1 MKAKLMAVAG
11 LLCAL
16 GAPGAR
22 AQELQMT
29 LAGASP
35 GGIWALIGVGID
47 RAAKAANPKSTITYQ
62 TSGGGFANIMQVDT
76 GKVEIALAHNAELR
90 RAVLG
95 TEPFKQPMQSMRAIA
110 NIYNW
115 APMHAIVVKSFAEKH
130 GLKTFE
136 DLVTKKPPMRL
147 TVNRRG
153 NITEGVA
160 EAMLRAAGATLADL
174 EKAGSKVIYAGSEEQ
189 ADLIKDGRIDVYING
204 IFAPQSSMIE
214 VGKTVPIVMLPV
226 SKAVIDKVVA
236 EEGIIPFV
244 IPAKTYEFQ
253 DIDIPTVALGAM
265 VFANSKMNDDT
276 AYALAKVITENLG
289 ELKAAHKN
297 LNPLTAEF
305 LVAQDVIPFHPGA
318 IKYYKEKGM
327 MK

>member
-1 MKAKLMAVAG
+1 MKLGTIAAVGIFLAATVTGAK
-11 LLCAL
+11 
-16 GAPGAR
+16 
-22 AQELQMT
+22 AQELQLT

-62 TSGGGFANIMQVDT
+62 TSGGGFANIAMINA
-76 GKVEIALAHNAELR
+76 GKVELGLAHNAELR

-95 TEPFKQPMQSMRAIA
+95 TDPFKQPITSMRAIA

-115 APMHAIVVKSFAEKH
+115 APLQVIATKEFTEKH
-130 GLKTFE
+130 GIRSFE
-136 DLVTKKPPMRL
+136 DLITKKPPMRL

-160 EAMLRAAGATLADL
+160 ETMLKHAGATLENIEAWGG
-174 EKAGSKVIYAGSEEQ
+174 KIIFAGSQEQ
-189 ADLIKDGRIDVYING
+189 SDLMTDGRIDVYING
-204 IFAPQSSMIE
+204 VFAPLNAVIE
-214 VGKTVPIVMLPV
+214 VAKHRDLVMLPV
-226 SKAVIDKVVA
+226 SKTVIDKVA
-236 EEGIIPFV
+236 EEEGIVPYV
-244 IPAKTYEFQ
+244 IPAGTYDFQ
-253 DIDIPTVALGAM
+253 KADIPTVALGAM
-265 VFANSKMNDDT
+265 VFANEKMSDDT

-297 LNPLTAEF
+297 LSPLTQDF
-305 LVAQDVIPFHPGA
+305 LADQNVIPYHPGA

-327 MK
+327 MN